1 MGEMS
6 GEVVE
11 VVGKVDRRAH
21 TPIFSSLHHDA
32 EAR

>member
-1 MGEMS
+1 MGEVA

-11 VVGKVDRRAH
+11 VVGKVDRCAH
-21 TPIFSSLHHDA
+21 RNIISSLHHDA